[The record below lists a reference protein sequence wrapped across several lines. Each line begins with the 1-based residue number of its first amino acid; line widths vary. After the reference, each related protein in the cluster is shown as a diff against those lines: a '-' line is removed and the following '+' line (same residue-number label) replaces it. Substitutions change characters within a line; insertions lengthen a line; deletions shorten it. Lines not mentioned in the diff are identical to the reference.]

1 MSHPIASRS
10 ELDGPE
16 AAAISQEGT
25 GPRRFL
31 PRPAAEYLTHPGVTL
46 GKSRDWLRGR
56 WALRSCTSVGRW
68 TRVTGRLHVVND
80 GQLVIGSRV
89 QFLCRFVPS
98 TLVVF
103 KGGRLEIGDETML
116 NFGADISATRSV
128 KIGRDCLIGTHAIIL
143 DNDYHD
149 LLDRHRVPEPKPVTI
164 GDRVWI
170 GNRVIVLPGVTIG
183 DDAAVGAGSVVTS
196 DVPPRSVVV
205 GNPARVVRQ
214 I

>member
-1 MSHPIASRS
+1 M
-10 ELDGPE
+10 DGTGV
-16 AAAISQEGT
+16 AGNSQDGT
-25 GPRRFL
+25 GPKRFL
-31 PRPAAEYLTHPGVTL
+31 PRPAAEYLTQPGVTL
-46 GKSRDWLRGR
+46 GKSRDWLRGK
-56 WALRSCTSVGRW
+56 WALRNCTSVGRW

-89 QFLCRFVPS
+89 QILCRFVPS
-98 TLVVF
+98 ALVVF
-103 KGGRLEIGDETML
+103 GGGRLEIGDGTML

-128 KIGRDCLIGTHAIIL
+128 RIGRDCLIGTHAIIL
-143 DNDYHD
+143 DNDFHD
-149 LLDRHRVPEPKPVTI
+149 LLDRHRMPEPKPVHI

-170 GNRVIVLPGVTIG
+170 GNRVIVLPGVSIG

>member
-1 MSHPIASRS
+1 MSHHIASPS
-10 ELDGPE
+10 EMDG
-16 AAAISQEGT
+16 EGT
-25 GPRRFL
+25 AGGSPEDGARKPFL
-31 PRPAAEYLTHPGVTL
+31 PRPATEYLSRPRVTL
-46 GKSRDWLRGR
+46 EKSRDWLRGK
-56 WALRSCTSVGRW
+56 WALRSCTSVGPW
-68 TRVTGRLHVVND
+68 TRVTGKLHVVNH

-89 QFLCRFVPS
+89 QILCRFAPS
-98 TLVVF
+98 ALVVF
-103 KGGRLEIGDETML
+103 GDGRLEIGDGTML

-128 KIGRDCLIGTHAIIL
+128 RIGRDCLIGTHAIIL

-149 LLDRHRVPEPKPVTI
+149 LLDRHRVPEPRPVTI

-183 DDAAVGAGSVVTS
+183 DDAAVGAGSVVTA
-196 DVPPRSVVV
+196 DVPARSVVV